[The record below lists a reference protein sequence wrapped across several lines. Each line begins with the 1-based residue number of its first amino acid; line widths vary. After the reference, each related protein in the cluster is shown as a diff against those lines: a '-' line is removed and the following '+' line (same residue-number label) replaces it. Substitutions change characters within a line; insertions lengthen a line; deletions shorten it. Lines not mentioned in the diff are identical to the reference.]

1 MIKRFLFC
9 GALLAAPVL
18 AHADDDVGHFYLNP
32 QAGWLITDHKRDT
45 KDDWLYGLG
54 LGYNISQHWSAQLN
68 WNEGRV
74 RDRFDS
80 GNLKLDALTLDM
92 LAVFNRG
99 APVAPYLTFGL
110 GDLRQRPSLALDSDK
125 IMPEAGAGLMLKLW
139 QSSNDTATFSLRPEI
154 KARWSDQNFLGTR
167 HLVDYMGLVGFQ
179 FSFGPGKAPPPP
191 PAPLPAP
198 PPPAAATPAPPP
210 PPVTP
215 AAPLDSDHDGVP
227 DSVDRCPN
235 TPPGVAVDQFGCP
248 QQGSIT
254 LEGVNFAT
262 NSDQLTEDSRPIL
275 DTVADGLRKHPRL
288 RVEVQGHTDSTGAPK
303 YNLSLSQRRAE
314 SVRDYLVSRQVPAQ
328 QLVAKGY
335 GQTQP
340 VASNTTKEGKA
351 RNRRVVMLVLENPG
365 DVKVEGQGTA
375 ELK

>member
-1 MIKRFLFC
+1 M
-9 GALLAAPVL
+9 
-18 AHADDDVGHFYLNP
+18 
-32 QAGWLITDHKRDT
+32 
-45 KDDWLYGLG
+45 
-54 LGYNISQHWSAQLN
+54 
-68 WNEGRV
+68 
-74 RDRFDS
+74 
-80 GNLKLDALTLDM
+80 
-92 LAVFNRG
+92 
-99 APVAPYLTFGL
+99 
-110 GDLRQRPSLALDSDK
+110 
-125 IMPEAGAGLMLKLW
+125 
-139 QSSNDTATFSLRPEI
+139 
-154 KARWSDQNFLGTR
+154 
-167 HLVDYMGLVGFQ
+167 
-179 FSFGPGKAPPPP
+179 
-191 PAPLPAP
+191 
-198 PPPAAATPAPPP
+198 
-210 PPVTP
+210 TP

-254 LEGVNFAT
+254 LGGVNFAT